1 MELPKEFKG
10 EVHFYYWD
18 LIDKVIAQDVKS
30 NNSDYV
36 YLGSKYVEANFSV
49 TYDEAVKQMV
59 DNLKIKKGIIQA
71 QAQSELNKI
80 DEKINSLLAIT
91 HQVEGDYGN

>member
-18 LIDKVIAQDVKS
+18 LIDKIIVDDRKS
-30 NNSDYV
+30 TNSDYV
-36 YLGSKYVEANFSV
+36 YLGSQYVEANFSV
-49 TYDEAVKQMV
+49 THDEAVKQMV

-71 QAQSELNKI
+71 QAQSELNKL

-91 HQVEGDYGN
+91 HQSEVL